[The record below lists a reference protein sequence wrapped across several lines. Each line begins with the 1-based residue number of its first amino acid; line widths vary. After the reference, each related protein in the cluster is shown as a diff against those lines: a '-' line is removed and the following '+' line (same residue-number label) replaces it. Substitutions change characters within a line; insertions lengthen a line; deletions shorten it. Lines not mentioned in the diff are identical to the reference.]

1 MNAYINQNR
10 PINGQLTVPG
20 LLMIFLTLMVFKIL
34 TPTILTAVTAIEG
47 NLTTAL
53 YFEEAALVKLI
64 PLFLLVVLLSSIA
77 LYAAPQP

>member
-10 PINGQLTVPG
+10 PIKGQLTVPG

-47 NLTTAL
+47 NLTVGG
-53 YFEEAALVKLI
+53 YVEEANLVALI